1 MLVIKGVN
9 VYPSE
14 IETTL
19 LGVDD
24 LLPQYQLIVDRRSTL
39 ARLEVQVEPAQAL
52 VERTAGLQPGHPA
65 LAAVRREVAARLR
78 QSLGLGVEVTVVRP
92 RTIPR
97 SEGKA
102 VRVIELT

>member
-1 MLVIKGVN
+1 VN

-14 IETTL
+14 IELAL

-24 LLPQYQLIVDRRSTL
+24 VLPQYQLLVDRRATL
-39 ARLEVQVEPAQAL
+39 ARLEIQVEPAPTL
-52 VERTAGLQPGHPA
+52 VARSDGLRPEHPA
-65 LAAVRREVAARLR
+65 VVAVRREVAARLR
-78 QSLGLGVEVTVVRP
+78 ATLGLGVEVTLVPP

-102 VRVIELT
+102 VRVIEQG

>member
-14 IETTL
+14 IETAL
-19 LGVDD
+19 LGVADV
-24 LLPQYQLIVDRRSTL
+24 LPQYQLVVDRRSTL
-39 ARLEVQVEPAQAL
+39 ARLEIQVEPAPGL
-52 VERTAGLQPGHPA
+52 VERSEGLRPGHPA
-65 LAAVRREVAARLR
+65 VVALRHDVAARLR
-78 QSLGLGVEVTVVRP
+78 ATLGLGVEVTLVPP

-102 VRVIELT
+102 VRVVEQT